1 MSAYSNGRQAIV
13 VKFLPCTD
21 TKGSRMKATAQ
32 ASSVT
37 VGYDYAA
44 GTSANYRQA
53 CDALLAK
60 LGWDGKWIGSQMA
73 NGDYA
78 FVQVQAND

>member
-13 VKFLPCTD
+13 VKFMPCTD
-21 TKGSRMKATAQ
+21 TKSARMKATSQ
-32 ASSVT
+32 AGSVT
-37 VGYDYAA
+37 VGYDYAVSA
-44 GTSANYRQA
+44 SANYSQA

-60 LGWDGKWIGSQMA
+60 LGWGGKWIGSQMP

-78 FVQVQAND
+78 FVQVQDHD